1 MRHVWLNN
9 EPMFESNFL
18 ALGSQPFHLSHAE
31 LLVECA
37 HTKKYWRIVGSDVS
51 GRAVDA
57 AFLDGFT
64 VQIPL
69 SFFAIC
75 SSNFVEEAVFDQEFL
90 DMLASRNQCDLKTVR
105 LPGVWPR
112 IFFPLFVVDEGRLR
126 GATGTLGMSRDPQL
140 SRQVPL

>member
-1 MRHVWLNN
+1 MGCQT
-9 EPMFESNFL
+9 FD
-18 ALGSQPFHLSHAE
+18 LSHAE

-37 HTKKYWRIVGSDVS
+37 HTNKYWRIVGSDVT

-90 DMLASRNQCDLKTVR
+90 GMLAGRYKRELKA
-105 LPGVWPR
+105 
-112 IFFPLFVVDEGRLR
+112 F
-126 GATGTLGMSRDPQL
+126 
-140 SRQVPL
+140 